1 MDKIAVLILFSLI
14 GVVLLV
20 NLFSIF
26 VNIFFGSKA
35 SVVEKEE
42 ELYEEEN
49 PLRDKLRSEI
59 DENIRP
65 HLNSLEGM
73 YIKSET
79 EGSSFSSYVLER
91 VKEKLSPFVEQD
103 EALVEEEI
111 CKCCSDYEG
120 AACKEDFCL
129 EGTGISCQ
137 KS

>member
-1 MDKIAVLILFSLI
+1 MDKIAVMILFALL
-14 GVVLLV
+14 GVLLLI

-26 VNIFFGSKA
+26 VNLFFGGKS
-35 SVVEKEE
+35 SVAKEE
-42 ELYEEEN
+42 ELNEEEN
-49 PLRDKLRSEI
+49 PLRDELRSEI
-59 DENIRP
+59 DKKIKP

-73 YIKSET
+73 YSKSET
-79 EGSSFSSYVLER
+79 EGTSFSSYVLER

-120 AACKEDFCL
+120 AECKEDFCL